1 MWPVGYII
9 GSPFSP
15 LRLEMEIP
23 ERNWRDRF
31 EDLIALETGGQMISN
46 ESREKQGEVA
56 LRFFCQESHDAVL
69 QANEMLERYSKRVS
83 IHERLGNFA
92 ARQGN
97 FDIVS
102 ACESQA
108 HQLRKE
114 SQEWADAGQATISK
128 LKKLEQAD
136 KPMQVREC
144 MRRGQWISS
153 LFSSGALPGWRS
165 RLYDSHLGSY
175 WSFDKGDEDGIS
187 ISDLEL
193 SLHFQ
198 QKIPLQFIKPAWSTE
213 SGRYPEVQKV
223 TQFDPDE
230 LSIPG
235 YAEPKVAPLRHSLC
249 SQTTSTERTKL
260 PNGLLSTKVKIWNRF
275 TDDREEEKH
284 IIDDPG
290 KVMEEVR
297 KAILA
302 MTTRTHELQLAIADT
317 RSKEADALITA
328 VEDVE
333 NDD

>member
-9 GSPFSP
+9 ESPFSP

-56 LRFFCQESHDAVL
+56 LRLFCQESHDAVL

-92 ARQGN
+92 ARRGD
-97 FDIVS
+97 FGVVS

-108 HQLRKE
+108 HQLRME
-114 SQEWADAGQATISK
+114 SQEWADAGQAIISE

-136 KPMQVREC
+136 KPRQVREC

-165 RLYDSHLGSY
+165 RLYDSHLGPY

-187 ISDLEL
+187 ISDLDL
-193 SLHFQ
+193 RQHFQ
-198 QKIPLQFIKPAWSTE
+198 QKMPFQFMRPAWSTE

-223 TQFDPDE
+223 AQFDPDE

-235 YAEPKVAPLRHSLC
+235 YVEPKVPPLRHSLC
-249 SQTTSTERTKL
+249 SQITSTERTKL

-275 TDDREEEKH
+275 TDNREEEKN

-290 KVMEEVR
+290 KVIEEVR
-297 KAILA
+297 KAISA

-317 RSKEADALITA
+317 RFKEADALITA
-328 VEDVE
+328 VKDVE
-333 NDD
+333 NND